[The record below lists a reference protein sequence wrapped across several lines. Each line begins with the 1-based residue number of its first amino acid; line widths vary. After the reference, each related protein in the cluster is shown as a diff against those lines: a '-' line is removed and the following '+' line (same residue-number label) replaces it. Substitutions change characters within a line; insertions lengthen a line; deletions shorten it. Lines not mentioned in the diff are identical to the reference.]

1 MSSQRPRALSGY
13 TWLREVRGSY
23 DAETLWRYRS
33 QMSDRDSEDPF
44 SNIPP
49 VGSDLLSR
57 KRQLSRP
64 PLNLLLNPEGNRI
77 SKPWEVD
84 LEKLLTMFLDLINK
98 SEFLDLRL
106 CGSAALSSALIYRLK
121 VETLFLLD
129 KIKEARMQRSEFSG
143 DVPLLLEMPFRQE
156 VYSTSVEDLISTLEA
171 ILEDIIHG
179 KRKQSERANLMLEP
193 EVTFEPDKFLNKIS
207 ELVNEFRVRIIA
219 EIREKGEFLFSEF
232 SRASDALE
240 KAQFFIFFLF
250 LAMEGT
256 VSLEQTA
263 NEDILISRVPIT
275 SV

>member
-1 MSSQRPRALSGY
+1 
-13 TWLREVRGSY
+13 
-23 DAETLWRYRS
+23 
-33 QMSDRDSEDPF
+33 MSDRDSEDPF
-44 SNIPP
+44 SNVPP
-49 VGSDLLSR
+49 AGNDLLSR

-193 EVTFEPDKFLNKIS
+193 EVAFEPDKFLNKIS

-263 NEDILISRVPIT
+263 NEDILISGVPIT

>member
-1 MSSQRPRALSGY
+1 MSN
-13 TWLREVRGSY
+13 
-23 DAETLWRYRS
+23 RS
-33 QMSDRDSEDPF
+33 SDDSF
-44 SNIPP
+44 STIPP
-49 VGSDLLSR
+49 LGVDQASN

-106 CGSAALSSALIYRLK
+106 CASAALSSALIYRLK

-129 KIKEARMQRSEFSG
+129 KIKEAKMHRSEFAG

-179 KRKQSERANLMLEP
+179 KRKQSEHTNLMLEP
-193 EVTFEPDKFLNKIS
+193 EIVFEPDKFLNKIS
-207 ELVNEFRVRIIA
+207 ELVNEFRIRVLA

-240 KAQFFIFFLF
+240 KAQSFIFFLF

-256 VSLEQTA
+256 VALEQTA
-263 NEDILISRVPIT
+263 DEDILISGVPIT
-275 SV
+275 TV